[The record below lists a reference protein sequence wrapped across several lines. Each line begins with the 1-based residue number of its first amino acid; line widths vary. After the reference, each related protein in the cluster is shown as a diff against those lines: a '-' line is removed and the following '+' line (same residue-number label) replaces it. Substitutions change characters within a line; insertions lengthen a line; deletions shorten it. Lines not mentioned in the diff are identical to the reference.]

1 MKFQRSLQISTTSSW
16 STIDS
21 DPVLLITS
29 LLKIEVQQEDIIK
42 LLLKLIKLNTS
53 SLVYLVSNVLIF
65 WYNLLFSVFIIS
77 IDISIHRILKIL
89 KSNWCIASKMK
100 IFLQLRHWK
109 YFIFSGGA
117 AWYLHDRFR
126 HIIRDFTLPKF
137 LFLSSKLT
145 STFST
150 FSSQR

>member
-1 MKFQRSLQISTTSSW
+1 MKSRGSLQISTTSSW

-21 DPVLLITS
+21 DPVILITS
-29 LLKIEVQQEDIIK
+29 SPNIGIQHEDINK
-42 LLLKLIKLNTS
+42 LLLKITKLNTF

-65 WYNLLFSVFIIS
+65 WYNLLFFVFIIS
-77 IDISIHRILKIL
+77 IDISIHRFLKIF

-150 FSSQR
+150 FS